1 MGKMLIEK
9 LLRSCPNLD
18 NIYLLIRPKKGKDI
32 HTRVEEIFDDAV
44 RYALFL
50 IFFFCRVVLALPIFI
65 YFIYHSQVFDTLR
78 QLLPKFRHKIVA
90 LSGDCQIAGLGLK
103 LQDRQTLCQHVDVV
117 FHGGKCSINFKD
129 SLQK

>member
-50 IFFFCRVVLALPIFI
+50 NLFFLQGCSSIFI

>member
-50 IFFFCRVVLALPIFI
+50 NLFFLQGCSCITHFYLFYLSF
-65 YFIYHSQVFDTLR
+65 TGLR
-78 QLLPKFRHKIVA
+78 HPPPTATEI
-90 LSGDCQIAGLGLK
+90 SS
-103 LQDRQTLCQHVDVV
+103 QDR
-117 FHGGKCSINFKD
+117 GS
-129 SLQK
+129 